1 MQELVNYFVDRLE
14 AAACR
19 VEELLTERFSG
30 VLQHVR
36 SVVAR
41 KKEAERVCQT
51 SRGGGRGKTIAWTK
65 TARHVL
71 HQLPQWVRAV
81 RVVGLNSRRY
91 DLTVLKPFLMKRLDC
106 TELVQHTSFGEA
118 MMLLNAMVVSVVS
131 ARVASLT
138 VMTVMLIVRITM
150 TTTVVMMMVT
160 MAVTHH
166 CVSL

>member
-1 MQELVNYFVDRLE
+1 M
-14 AAACR
+14 
-19 VEELLTERFSG
+19 
-30 VLQHVR
+30 
-36 SVVAR
+36 
-41 KKEAERVCQT
+41 
-51 SRGGGRGKTIAWTK
+51 
-65 TARHVL
+65 
-71 HQLPQWVRAV
+71 
-81 RVVGLNSRRY
+81 
-91 DLTVLKPFLMKRLDC
+91 LKPFLMKRLDC

-166 CVSL
+166 CV

>member
-1 MQELVNYFVDRLE
+1 MQELANYFVDRLE
-14 AAACR
+14 ATACR

-118 MMLLNAMVVSVVS
+118 VMPLNAMVVSVVS

-138 VMTVMLIVRITM
+138 VTVMLIVRITM